1 MVAVWRTD
9 HLKHRQGLAQPPLR
23 LAQLVGVV
31 NEVGEGVDDLL
42 VVAEVVKT
50 YALLMEKK
58 VSCLKWHTLANALT
72 GMQ

>member
-1 MVAVWRTD
+1 MAAVWRMD
-9 HLKHRQGLAQPPLR
+9 DLKHRQGLAQPPLR

-31 NEVGEGVDDLL
+31 DEAGEGVDDLL

-50 YALLMEKK
+50 YTLLMEKK